1 MKRIIE
7 KFNKS
12 FEQDFAPLEPAGV
25 IFLCVVFALFLIIIF
40 S

>member
-12 FEQDFAPLEPAGV
+12 FDQDFAPFEPFGV
-25 IFLCVVFALFLIIIF
+25 IMLCIIFTLFLILLF

>member
-1 MKRIIE
+1 MKQLIK

-12 FEQDFAPLEPAGV
+12 FDQDFAPLEPFGV
-25 IFLCVVFALFLIIIF
+25 IFLCVVFALFLIVIF